1 MRGANILGAVL
12 SQSLPFETVLEE
24 VEVEWMSF
32 QAFEIVDVLLGVPEV
47 ILQSYIIRLHWRWRT
62 PVNLQ

>member
-24 VEVEWMSF
+24 VDVEWVLI
-32 QAFEIVDVLLGVPEV
+32 QALKLLIFFFEK
-47 ILQSYIIRLHWRWRT
+47 H
-62 PVNLQ
+62 